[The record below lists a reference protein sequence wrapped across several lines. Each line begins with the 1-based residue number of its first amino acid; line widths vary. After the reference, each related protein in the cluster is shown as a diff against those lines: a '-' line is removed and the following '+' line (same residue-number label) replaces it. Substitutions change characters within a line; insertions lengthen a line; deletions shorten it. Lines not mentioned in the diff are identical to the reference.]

1 MHAGLRTA
9 FALCALLPLVACGGH
24 KTSEYNT
31 TKQTT
36 TTSKNAPLYAG
47 DTQSKPN
54 CGAVQAVWVNTKT
67 HVYHEAGDPYYGRT
81 SNGKY
86 MCPSAAKAEGDRR
99 SRGAMS
105 NGGSE

>member
-1 MHAGLRTA
+1 MNRRLRTA
-9 FALCALLPLVACGGH
+9 LALCLMLPLAACGGGQ
-24 KTSEYNT
+24 KSSQST
-31 TKQTT
+31 TVTQPATNAK
-36 TTSKNAPLYAG
+36 SAPLYAG
-47 DTQSKPN
+47 DKAPKPN

-67 HVYHEAGDPYYGRT
+67 HVYHEPGDPYYGRT

-105 NGGSE
+105 NGSE